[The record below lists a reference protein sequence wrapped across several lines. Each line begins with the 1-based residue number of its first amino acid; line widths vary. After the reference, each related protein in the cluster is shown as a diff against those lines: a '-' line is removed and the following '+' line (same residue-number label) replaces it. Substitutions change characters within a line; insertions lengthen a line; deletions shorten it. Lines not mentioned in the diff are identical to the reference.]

1 MIIQIEIIII
11 TKLYHKLIRKMFM
24 EAKAQIQ
31 DKFLIQN
38 KTIIMIT
45 SSTMHQTNM
54 KILKHSRIKVFF
66 QIIILS
72 NKNII
77 IIIMIH

>member
-11 TKLYHKLIRKMFM
+11 TKLYHKLTRKMFM

-38 KTIIMIT
+38 KTIIMNI
-45 SSTMHQTNM
+45 SNTMHQTNM
-54 KILKHSRIKVFF
+54 KILKHTRI
-66 QIIILS
+66 
-72 NKNII
+72 
-77 IIIMIH
+77 